1 MVELNLKQIT
11 DKLNAE
17 LCGESRRIVFWYDEN
32 GEFAEDIDTLELT
45 NVKVLR
51 LEKDNQ
57 FFIKHFLECVDTTT
71 HYLVYAPFPKPD
83 IRDNHLEDILR
94 YSKRFL
100 QIVLLL

>member
-71 HYLVYAPFPKPD
+71 HYLVYAPFSKSE

>member
-1 MVELNLKQIT
+1 MAELNLKQII
-11 DKLNAE
+11 DKLNSQ
-17 LCGESRRIVFWYDEN
+17 LQGDVRKLVFWYDEN

-45 NVKVLR
+45 NAKVLR